1 MSHAERQLHGIRA
14 GILGDGGLGKE
25 EGGEV
30 LAGRG
35 VSVLG
40 VSGSKI
46 WMGSLLDGAGY

>member
-1 MSHAERQLHGIRA
+1 MPSVSYTAY
-14 GILGDGGLGKE
+14 GLGSWGMEVWGKRR
-25 EGGEV
+25 GGEV